1 MPNRV
6 VDWDTCYVA
15 SCSSL
20 KEAPMSIRRAICG
33 FRLSVV
39 PARRVPDPPLRPR
52 ILPELPQVNA
62 RAGTEPVRPELS
74 GLRLHTPAVPRRA
87 ARLLNVRLRH
97 SHHELEMPPPILTY
111 PVAEPQVRPTRLQPM
126 LDPEVRDGPLREL
139 PRDVS
144 DLDWQ
149 RGPRRARVLQ
159 PRVNALEPEDLLAYR
174 PILPKQ
180 YRQFL
185 RHSPYPRVAAV
196 SVA

>member
-87 ARLLNVRLRH
+87 ARLLISLAYRWSPSPEHRRRQREMRLMNVRLRH
-97 SHHELEMPPPILTY
+97 SHHELEMPP
-111 PVAEPQVRPTRLQPM
+111 
-126 LDPEVRDGPLREL
+126 
-139 PRDVS
+139 
-144 DLDWQ
+144 
-149 RGPRRARVLQ
+149 
-159 PRVNALEPEDLLAYR
+159 
-174 PILPKQ
+174 
-180 YRQFL
+180 
-185 RHSPYPRVAAV
+185 
-196 SVA
+196 